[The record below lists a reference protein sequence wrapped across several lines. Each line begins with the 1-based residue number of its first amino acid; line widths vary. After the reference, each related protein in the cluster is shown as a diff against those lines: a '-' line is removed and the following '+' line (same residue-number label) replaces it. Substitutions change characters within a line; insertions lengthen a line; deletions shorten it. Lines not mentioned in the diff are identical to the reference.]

1 MDITTWCSS
10 ASGLY
15 FYTTYHWH
23 PLNQLNNRSVDTK
36 ADGSRFQEASAALVN
51 KTGEKTT
58 VDVNRRQIQD
68 QQD

>member
-1 MDITTWCSS
+1 MKDMDITTWCSS

-58 VDVNRRQIQD
+58 VDVNRREIQD
-68 QQD
+68 